1 MRRRSFFVAAPKLL
15 HLPESLITASTLVG
29 VHHTVEDSMM
39 QTIVRNLKTRRVAG
53 VYWCALLL
61 AACGG
66 YGGGSGY
73 NPVAAAPP
81 PSVSLSVAPTS
92 IVLGQSATLTW
103 ASSDSSSCTASG
115 AWSGEQAANGTSVQT
130 PAAAGSLT
138 FTLTC
143 SGASTGS
150 SAKSTTL
157 NVTAPTAF
165 TVTNLVADTAG
176 TAALSVDAH
185 LVNPWGI
192 AVGPTTAFWVAN
204 NRAAAAT
211 QYDGNGKAQPTT
223 TPLVVN
229 LAPSAAGAPFNPTG
243 IVFNASSDF
252 VVSATASGAAH
263 FIFAGE
269 GGMIAG
275 WSPVVDRTHAITAFT
290 ATDGAVY
297 KGLAIAN
304 NGGSNF
310 LYATDFHGNKVDVFD
325 THFTKQTTS
334 AAVFAFV
341 DPTLPAGY
349 APFGIQA
356 LNTGAAGATQIYVT
370 YAQQNGTDNRTQT
383 NGAGLGLVDIFD
395 TNGGFVARLVSTGA
409 QLNAP
414 WGVALAPAD
423 FGTLSNAVLVGNFGD
438 GKINAFA
445 TGTGAFV
452 GAVADAQGTAFALPG
467 LWGIAFGNDTANQP
481 HNALFFAAGVNDQ
494 TNGEFGRIDAGGA
507 PTLNASPVVT
517 LTGPTGTVSGT
528 VNVSATVQSNV
539 AIAKV
544 EFFAGGVALGAV
556 TLAPY
561 TTVWDTTTIANG
573 TVAINAKATDVDG
586 NVGIGAGDVVVSNGP
601 APATLSQLQA
611 TVFTPICSGCH
622 NGSNPPGGALPGSQN
637 LTAGNTFAAL
647 VGVAS
652 LEQPTLQRVKAGD
665 PDNSYLIRKL
675 EGSAGISGS
684 RMPLGGPFLDQ
695 ATIDQVRSWISNGAP
710 NN

>member
-1 MRRRSFFVAAPKLL
+1 MS
-15 HLPESLITASTLVG
+15 
-29 VHHTVEDSMM
+29 
-39 QTIVRNLKTRRVAG
+39 QTIVLNSIKARFAAG
-53 VYWCALLL
+53 ACLFALLL
-61 AACGG
+61 AGCGG
-66 YGGGSGY
+66 YGGNGNGSGSY
-73 NPVAAAPP
+73 GAGAAPS
-81 PSVSLSVAPTS
+81 PSISLSVAPTS
-92 IVLGQSATLTW
+92 IVLGQSATLSW
-103 ASSDSSSCTASG
+103 SSTNTSSCTASG
-115 AWSGEQAANGTSVQT
+115 GFSGAEATSGTSVVT
-130 PAAAGSLT
+130 PTAAGSVT

-143 SGASTGS
+143 SGAAAGST
-150 SAKSTTL
+150 AKSASLT
-157 NVTAPTAF
+157 VTAPTAF

-176 TAALSVDAH
+176 TAALTTDAH

-192 AVGPTTAFWVAN
+192 AFGPTTAIWVAD
-204 NRAAAAT
+204 NRTATAT
-211 QYDGNGKAQPTT
+211 QYDGNGKAQPTA

-229 LAPSAAGAPFNPTG
+229 FAPSAAGVAFNPTG

-252 VVSATASGAAH
+252 VVSATASGASH

-275 WSPVVDRTHAITAFT
+275 WSPGVDRTHAITAFT

-304 NGGSNF
+304 NGTGNF

-325 THFTKQTTS
+325 AHFTKQASS
-334 AAVFAFV
+334 ATAFAFV

-356 LNTGAAGATQIYVT
+356 LNTGAAGATEIYVT
-370 YAQQNGTDNRTQT
+370 YAQQNGTDNHDQT

-395 TNGGFVARLVSTGA
+395 TNGVFVSHLVGTGGL
-409 QLNAP
+409 LNAP

-423 FGTLSNAVLVGNFGD
+423 FGTLSNAVLIGNFGD

-452 GAVADAQGTAFALPG
+452 GAVSDANGTAFALPG
-467 LWGIAFGNDTANQP
+467 LWGIAFGNDTGNQP
-481 HNALFFAAGVNDQ
+481 HNTLFFSAGVNDQ
-494 TNGEFGRIDAGGA
+494 ANGEFGRIDAGGA
-507 PTLNASPVVT
+507 PVLNAPPVVT
-517 LTGPTGTVSGT
+517 LTAPTGTVSGT

-544 EFFAGGVALGAV
+544 EFFAAGIALGSV
-556 TLAPY
+556 SSAPF
-561 TTVWDTTTIANG
+561 TTTWDTTTVANG

-586 NVGIGAGDVVVSNGP
+586 NVGIVAADVTVSNG
-601 APATLSQLQA
+601 APPVTLSQIQA
-611 TVFTPICSGCH
+611 SVFTPICSGCH

-637 LTAGNTFAAL
+637 LTAGNSFAAL

-652 LEQPTLQRVKAGD
+652 LEQPALRRVKAGD
-665 PDNSYLIRKL
+665 PDNSYIIQKL
-675 EGSAGISGS
+675 EGAAGISGS

-695 ATIDQVRSWISNGAP
+695 ATIDQIKSWIASGAP

>member
-1 MRRRSFFVAAPKLL
+1 
-15 HLPESLITASTLVG
+15 
-29 VHHTVEDSMM
+29 MM
-39 QTIVRNLKTRRVAG
+39 QTIVRNSKTRRAAG
-53 VYWCALLL
+53 ACLFTLMLV
-61 AACGG
+61 ACGG
-66 YGGGSGY
+66 YSSGRGY
-73 NPVAAAPP
+73 NRVAAVSP

-103 ASSDSSSCTASG
+103 ASTDSSSCTASG
-115 AWSGEQAANGTSVQT
+115 AWSGDQAATGTSMQT
-130 PAAAGSLT
+130 PTALGSLT

-143 SGASTGS
+143 SGASAGAGS
-150 SAKSTTL
+150 AAKSTTL

-165 TVTNLVADTAG
+165 TVTSLVADTAG
-176 TAALSVDAH
+176 TAALTVDAH

-192 AVGPTTAFWVAN
+192 AFGPTTAFWVAN
-204 NRAAAAT
+204 NHTATAT
-211 QYDGNGKAQPTT
+211 QYDGNGKAQPAA
-223 TPLVVN
+223 TPLVAN
-229 LAPSAAGAPFNPTG
+229 FAPSAAGAPFNPSG
-243 IVFNASSDF
+243 IVFNASTDF

-275 WSPVVDRTHAITAFT
+275 WSPGVDRTHAITTFT

-310 LYATDFHGNKVDVFD
+310 IYATDFHGNKVDVFD
-325 THFTKQTTS
+325 AHFIKQATS
-334 AAVFAFV
+334 ATVFSFV

-356 LNTGAAGATQIYVT
+356 LNTGATGATQIYVT
-370 YAQQNGTDNRTQT
+370 YAQQNGTDNRSQT

-414 WGVALAPAD
+414 WGVAVAPAD
-423 FGTLSNAVLVGNFGD
+423 FGTFSNAVLVGNFGD

-445 TGTGAFV
+445 SGTGAFV
-452 GAVADAQGTAFALPG
+452 GAVADANGSALSLPG
-467 LWGIAFGNDTANQP
+467 LWGIAFGNDSANQP
-481 HNALFFAAGVNDQ
+481 HNTLFFAAGVNDQ
-494 TNGEFGRIDAGGA
+494 TNGEFGRIDMGGA

-528 VNVSATVQSNV
+528 VNVSASVQSNV

-586 NVGIGAGDVVVSNGP
+586 NVGIVAGNVVVSNGP
-601 APATLSQLQA
+601 APATLSQLQS
-611 TVFTPICSGCH
+611 TVFSPICSGCH

-695 ATIDQVRSWISNGAP
+695 ATIDQIKSWIAAGAQ

>member
-1 MRRRSFFVAAPKLL
+1 MQMFVKNSIKARLAA
-15 HLPESLITASTLVG
+15 AACVFA
-29 VHHTVEDSMM
+29 V
-39 QTIVRNLKTRRVAG
+39 
-53 VYWCALLL
+53 LL

-66 YGGGSGY
+66 YGGGSY
-73 NPVAAAPP
+73 NGPATPVPTLA
-81 PSVSLSVAPTS
+81 LSVAPS
-92 IVLGQSATLTW
+92 NIVLGQSATLTW
-103 ASSDSSSCTASG
+103 SSSNASSCVASG
-115 AWSGEQAANGTSVQT
+115 AWSGNQAVSGTSVQT
-130 PAAAGSLT
+130 PTAVGPLT

-150 SAKSTTL
+150 AAKSANLT
-157 NVTAPTAF
+157 VSAPTAF

-176 TAALSVDAH
+176 TAALTTDAH

-192 AVGPTTAFWVAN
+192 AFGPTTAIWVAN
-204 NRAAAAT
+204 NRTATAT
-211 QYDGNGKAQPTT
+211 QYDGNGKAQPTA

-229 LAPSAAGAPFNPTG
+229 LAPSAAGAFNPTG

-252 VVSATASGAAH
+252 VVSATASGASH

-275 WSPVVDRTHAITAFT
+275 WSPGVDRTHAITAFT

-304 NGGSNF
+304 NGAGNF

-325 THFTKQTTS
+325 AQFTKQTAS
-334 AAVFAFV
+334 ATAFAFV

-370 YAQQNGTDNRTQT
+370 YAQQNGTDNHDQT
-383 NGAGLGLVDIFD
+383 DGAGLGLVDIFD
-395 TNGGFVARLVSTGA
+395 SNGVFVSHFVAVGGL
-409 QLNAP
+409 LNAP

-423 FGTLSNAVLVGNFGD
+423 FGSLSNAVLVGNFGD

-445 TGTGAFV
+445 IGTGAV
-452 GAVADAQGTAFALPG
+452 VSAVVDSNGAAIVQPG
-467 LWGIAFGNDTANQP
+467 LRGIAFGNDTGNQP
-481 HNALFFAAGVNDQ
+481 HNSLFFSAGVNDGV
-494 TNGEFGRIDAGGA
+494 NGEFGRIDAGAA
-507 PTLNASPVVT
+507 PVLNASPIVT
-517 LTGPTGTVSGT
+517 LTAPTGTVSGT
-528 VNVSATVQSNV
+528 VNVSATVQSDV

-556 TLAPY
+556 TTAPF
-561 TTVWDTTTIANG
+561 TTVWDTTTIADG
-573 TVAINAKATDVDG
+573 TVALNARATDVDG
-586 NVGIGAGDVVVSNGP
+586 NVGVTAADVVVSN
-601 APATLSQLQA
+601 APAAVTLSQIQA
-611 TVFTPICSGCH
+611 TVFTPKCSGCH
-622 NGSNPPGGALPGSQN
+622 NGSNPPDGALPGSQN
-637 LTAGNTFAAL
+637 LTGGNSFAAL

-652 LEQPTLQRVKAGD
+652 LEQPALRRVKAGD
-665 PDNSYLIRKL
+665 PDNSYLIQKL
-675 EGSAGISGS
+675 EGLAGITGS

-695 ATIDQVRSWISNGAP
+695 ATIDQIRSWIANGAP